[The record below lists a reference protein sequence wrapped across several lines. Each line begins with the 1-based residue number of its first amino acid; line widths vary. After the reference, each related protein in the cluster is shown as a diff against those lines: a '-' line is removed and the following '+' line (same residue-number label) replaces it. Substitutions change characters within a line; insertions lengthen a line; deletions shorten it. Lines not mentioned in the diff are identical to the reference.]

1 MWGSSK
7 KFNSAKINT
16 LVGRQTAINGDVY
29 FTGGLHVE
37 GKITG
42 NVTSEADP
50 KSILIISE
58 NGVIEGE
65 VRVPNMV
72 LNGTIAGDVYI
83 SERLELAPRASVT
96 GNVFYN
102 LLEMAVGAQV
112 NGNLV
117 HRMDEKPQLEYKVA
131 SSGNDTGPLQSE
143 VVRAGSDS

>member
-16 LVGRQTAINGDVY
+16 LIGRQTAISGDVY

-58 NGVIEGE
+58 NGVIEGD
-65 VRVPNMV
+65 VNVPNMV
-72 LNGTIAGDVYI
+72 LNGTVAGDVYV

-96 GNVFYN
+96 GNVYYN
-102 LLEMAVGAQV
+102 LLEMTVGAQV

-117 HRMDEKPQLEYKVA
+117 HRMDDKPKLEYKVA
-131 SSGNDTGPLQSE
+131 QSGNDLGPIQSE